1 MIVISDSGT
10 AFAPAGAAPESGHR
24 ATEGR
29 LAGKVA
35 VVTGGT
41 RGLGLAMATAFLDED
56 ATVVCAARRAVPLA
70 GLDVRHGDRVRV
82 ETVDVCSADSVRSLM
97 ERVMRRF
104 GRVDILVSNAGVSR
118 SGKIVDL
125 AERDWREVLDT
136 NLTGA
141 FYCTKYVVPCM
152 EAAGGGRIINISAGM
167 SSRVAPGAAAYS
179 ASKAALEMFTRA
191 SAVELAKKGILVN
204 CIAPGFVNTGM
215 YEPLRDDERLRSR
228 YERMM
233 VSGRPGE
240 PSEVAAAAVFLASGE
255 GSYVNGHVLE
265 VNGGLLW
272 S

>member
-1 MIVISDSGT
+1 MSSDSGT
-10 AFAPAGAAPESGHR
+10 ALASSAIQSNGDR
-24 ATEGR
+24 ARRGR
-29 LAGKVA
+29 LAGNVA
-35 VVTGGT
+35 IVTGGT
-41 RGLGLAMATAFLDED
+41 RGLGLAMAAAFLQEG
-56 ATVVCAARRAVPLA
+56 ASVICAARREAPLA
-70 GLDVRHGDRVRV
+70 ELKAAHGDRVSV
-82 ETVDVCSADSVRSLM
+82 ATVDVCSADSVRSLM
-97 ERVMRRF
+97 DGAMRRF

-118 SGKIVDL
+118 NGKIVDL
-125 AERDWREVLDT
+125 GEREWREVLDT

-141 FYCTKYVVPCM
+141 FHCTKYVVPCM

-240 PSEVAAAAVFLASGE
+240 PSEVAAAAVFLASAE